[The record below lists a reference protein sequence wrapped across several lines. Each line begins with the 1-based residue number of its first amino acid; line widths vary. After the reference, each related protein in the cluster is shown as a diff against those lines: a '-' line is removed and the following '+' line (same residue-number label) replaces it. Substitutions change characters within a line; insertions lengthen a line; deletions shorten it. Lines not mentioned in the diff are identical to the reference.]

1 MDFEVSFTF
10 QTKLPFALIHT
21 KPIHTS
27 TCLEGHNKESLY
39 PAA

>member
-21 KPIHTS
+21 KPILVWKDT
-27 TCLEGHNKESLY
+27 TRRAYIQQLEL
-39 PAA
+39 